1 MYVKSTMISAGS
13 VTCETILE
21 DDELTWTP
29 PGTLE
34 NRRGWVAAGLI
45 LINIKRER
53 ETWAGFRENF
63 VFMMD
68 SLLSYTPST
77 NIHFI
82 VITDEWTRDGEPI
95 NQT

>member
-1 MYVKSTMISAGS
+1 MISAGS
-13 VTCETILE
+13 VTCETILG
-21 DDELTWTP
+21 DDEATWTP

-45 LINIKRER
+45 LINIKRDR

-68 SLLSYTPST
+68 SLLPFTPHT
-77 NIHFI
+77 NIHSF
-82 VITDEWTRDGEPI
+82 VIT
-95 NQT
+95 NQ